1 MPKNK
6 QELTFKYI
14 FPEDY
19 NPAYVNGAHGG
30 LSPRGE
36 LVINFYLERPPLP
49 YAITHALTPGGTI
62 GEELEEEPEDLKA
75 SLVRFVTGGVVLNL
89 ENARNIHAWL
99 GDRVREM
106 EAVEQGR
113 AAFAAQAKD
122 GSPGSTH

>member
-1 MPKNK
+1 MSKND
-6 QELTFKYI
+6 QELTFKYV
-14 FPEDY
+14 FPQDY

-49 YAITHALTPGGTI
+49 HAITHALTPNGTI
-62 GEELEEEPEDLKA
+62 GRELEEVPEDLKA

-106 EAVEQGR
+106 EAMEKNR
-113 AAFAAQAKD
+113 ASFTAQPKD
-122 GSPGSTH
+122 GGSTH